1 MQHWVALQ
9 QGRDGLLQL
18 RRRQTMAFKLLI
30 QVATHAAKRLPRH
43 AARQVGVLYWRQ
55 WEGVLSVMFGQ
66 DDSSGGVSSSAFS
79 GDRLSINWFHAA
91 SVGRHTAREG

>member
-55 WEGVLSVMFGQ
+55 WEGGTFGHVRP
-66 DDSSGGVSSSAFS
+66 G
-79 GDRLSINWFHAA
+79 
-91 SVGRHTAREG
+91 